1 MSGALL
7 LSKRSSSSGAG
18 PLACRVETHLDAR
31 GSGTSRAV
39 FSFETPSICK
49 TIEKGLLYNLGIASD
64 FVLIVIAGLIGALLA
79 RALRL
84 PLLVGYVAAGVVVGP
99 HTSGPTVSQIHEIEL
114 LAEIGVAL
122 LLFSLGLEI
131 SLRDLQPVRR
141 IALIGGPIQVV
152 LTTIA
157 ATLAAAYLLQ
167 MPITQAIYFGAMI
180 SLSST
185 MVVLKTLSAAG
196 VTSTLASRVM
206 IGLLVI
212 QDLAVIPM
220 LIILPQLGNLDNI
233 GPKLARAIGVAA
245 VFLAAVVVLGTYL
258 LPRLLKR
265 VLAWGS
271 RELFLISVVATGV
284 GVGYATF
291 SVGLSFALGAFVA
304 GMILSESEFS
314 HQALSDVVPL
324 RDIFGLLFFVTVG
337 MLFDPNYVIANAMAI
352 GSTVA
357 AIFIGKAII
366 FGGLT
371 RAFGY
376 VNMAPW
382 IVGLGLSQIGEF
394 SFVLA
399 RIGLSS
405 QLLSKPVYDLALSC
419 TVLTMALSPLVSSLA
434 LPLGRRFRT
443 TRSSSPD
450 RPVNIAKGGLDKHV
464 IVGGYGRSGRAVARV
479 LRETGIPLV
488 IVEFNHALFRDLT
501 ADGFNGVWGDI
512 TSEEILH
519 AAQIEKARIF
529 LVTVP
534 EQTTVHLSVERARHL
549 NPRVVVVARA
559 IRERHISELHDLGV
573 DAAVQPEFEGGV
585 EMVRQ
590 ALVLYPFD
598 EKATQEAVANLRKAL
613 YGTA

>member
-1 MSGALL
+1 
-7 LSKRSSSSGAG
+7 
-18 PLACRVETHLDAR
+18 
-31 GSGTSRAV
+31 
-39 FSFETPSICK
+39 
-49 TIEKGLLYNLGIASD
+49 
-64 FVLIVIAGLIGALLA
+64 
-79 RALRL
+79 
-84 PLLVGYVAAGVVVGP
+84 
-99 HTSGPTVSQIHEIEL
+99 
-114 LAEIGVAL
+114 
-122 LLFSLGLEI
+122 LFSLGLEI
-131 SLRDLQPVRR
+131 SLRDLQPVKR

-152 LTTIA
+152 FTTIA
-157 ATLAAAYLLQ
+157 AAYVASAALH
-167 MPITQAIYFGAMI
+167 MPVNEAIYFGAMI

-185 MVVLKTLSAAG
+185 MVVLKTLAAG
-196 VTSTLASRVM
+196 GVTNTLASRVM

-233 GPKLARAIGVAA
+233 VPKLARSIGIAA
-245 VFLAAVVVLGTYL
+245 AFLFTIVLLGTRL
-258 LPRLLKR
+258 LPWILKR

-337 MLFDPNYVIANAMAI
+337 MLFDPSYVIANAVGIAI
-352 GSTVA
+352 AVA
-357 AIFIGKAII
+357 AIFIGKALI
-366 FGGLT
+366 FGGLS

-382 IVGLGLSQIGEF
+382 IVGLGLCQIGEF

-405 QLLSKPVYDLALSC
+405 KLLSKPVYDLALSC
-419 TVLTMALSPLVSSLA
+419 TVLTMALSPLVA
-434 LPLGRRFRT
+434 GTAIPLGRLFRSK
-443 TRSSSPD
+443 RVSSP
-450 RPVNIAKGGLDKHV
+450 AKPMSIPIDKLENHV

-488 IVEFNHALFRDLT
+488 IVEFNHSLFNDLT

-519 AAQIEKARIF
+519 AAHVEKARIF

-534 EQTTVHLSVERARHL
+534 QQGTVHLSVERARHL

-559 IRERHISELHDLGV
+559 VREHHIAELQLLGV

-590 ALVLYPFD
+590 ALVRYPYAEAD
-598 EKATQEAVANLRKAL
+598 TQRAVANLRKEL
-613 YGTA
+613 YGSTGEPS